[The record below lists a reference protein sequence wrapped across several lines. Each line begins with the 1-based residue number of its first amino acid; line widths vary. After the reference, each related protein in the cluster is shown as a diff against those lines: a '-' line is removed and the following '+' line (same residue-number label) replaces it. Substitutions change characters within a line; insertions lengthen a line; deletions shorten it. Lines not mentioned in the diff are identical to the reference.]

1 MSIPIMREKRQ
12 FTLKEVEIKKPQRI
26 GAYRHLSAVIGAYR
40 HLSAV
45 IGAYRHLS
53 AVIGVNRYIMGMG
66 MGMGKDMGMVMF
78 PLNPPGD

>member
-45 IGAYRHLS
+45 IG
-53 AVIGVNRYIMGMG
+53 VNRYIMG

>member
-26 GAYRHLSAVIGAYR
+26 GAYRHLSAM
-40 HLSAV
+40 

-66 MGMGKDMGMVMF
+66 MGMGMDMGMVMF